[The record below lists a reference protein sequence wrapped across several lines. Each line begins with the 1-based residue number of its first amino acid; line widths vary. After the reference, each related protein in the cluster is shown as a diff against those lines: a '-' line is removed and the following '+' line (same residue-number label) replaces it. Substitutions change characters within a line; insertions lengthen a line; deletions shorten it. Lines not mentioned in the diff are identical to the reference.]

1 MPHSLGNLSVGREL
15 MGENRLASKPEG
27 DDALLVF
34 QAAGALCPPGE
45 RDDDRHAWF
54 LRNSMLSLKISRIWH
69 VAYFQNNPKL
79 LTENLLVFEPGIRQ
93 WTSLVL
99 SSMVNK

>member
-1 MPHSLGNLSVGREL
+1 
-15 MGENRLASKPEG
+15 MGENRLASQPEG

-54 LRNSMLSLKISRIWH
+54 LRNSMLSL
-69 VAYFQNNPKL
+69 
-79 LTENLLVFEPGIRQ
+79 
-93 WTSLVL
+93 
-99 SSMVNK
+99 